1 VSALDAL
8 DRTKGDPS
16 GSMQKGDP
24 GGSLLIT
31 PAGRVA
37 VWTDSLLATVD
48 RLRALEGELHVDVR
62 RVLAADACRHGWPVH
77 DEVVARL
84 DGVRELCAGAR
95 DAFGRAAETY
105 ALAERTAEKLQ
116 RDVGAYLAS
125 TVGADLLRLFAAL
138 VMLSPGLVALAAL
151 VGWSAIPD
159 EGDGRLETVKRFLL
173 EHPELITNPAFVS
186 FVSTLS
192 TSIDDTALGLAG
204 LPAWLSFLPRPPG
217 SDVAAGAAL
226 VAAAGAPLGLLRE
239 TGVSVERTSTAT
251 IATGP
256 TGVRE
261 RLGRIPEGIQGQVL
275 IERYEADGMPPRF
288 VVYVGP
294 TETFSPLA
302 DGEPWDSTSNV
313 HGVARQS
320 PGSLRALEEA
330 MSDAG
335 IGADDEVVL
344 VGFSQGGLLATAATG
359 TGNWNVV
366 GLETHGAPA
375 GHLAVPE
382 GVAGL
387 AIRNTDDLVPALAGP
402 QLDHTLVQV
411 ERRAF
416 REGMEIPGIEAA
428 PAHQRSAYDRTAE
441 AIDDAQSSAVRDQVR
456 TLDAFTADYLERP
469 GGTATAFRYRAVR
482 DDG

>member
-1 VSALDAL
+1 
-8 DRTKGDPS
+8 
-16 GSMQKGDP
+16 
-24 GGSLLIT
+24 
-31 PAGRVA
+31 
-37 VWTDSLLATVD
+37 
-48 RLRALEGELHVDVR
+48 
-62 RVLAADACRHGWPVH
+62 
-77 DEVVARL
+77 
-84 DGVRELCAGAR
+84 
-95 DAFGRAAETY
+95 
-105 ALAERTAEKLQ
+105 
-116 RDVGAYLAS
+116 
-125 TVGADLLRLFAAL
+125 
-138 VMLSPGLVALAAL
+138 
-151 VGWSAIPD
+151 
-159 EGDGRLETVKRFLL
+159 
-173 EHPELITNPAFVS
+173 
-186 FVSTLS
+186 
-192 TSIDDTALGLAG
+192 
-204 LPAWLSFLPRPPG
+204 
-217 SDVAAGAAL
+217 
-226 VAAAGAPLGLLRE
+226 
-239 TGVSVERTSTAT
+239 
-251 IATGP
+251 
-256 TGVRE
+256 VRE

-275 IERYEADGMPPRF
+275 IERYEADGMPPRY

-294 TETFSPLA
+294 TETFSPIA

-313 HGVARQS
+313 YGVARQS

-375 GHLAVPE
+375 GHLVVPE

-416 REGMEIPGIEAA
+416 REGAEIPGIEAA

-441 AIDDAQSSAVRDQVR
+441 AIDDAQSRAVRDQVR
-456 TLDAFTADYLERP
+456 TLDAFTADYLELP